1 MTRFEEA
8 LAEVQRAIE
17 LDPLTLVNQQS
28 LGWILYHSG
37 RFDESIAQFEKV
49 LELLEED
56 PNPAKEQQVRMQLI
70 WNYMAKGM
78 YDNALTDIDA
88 WEERWGDQSRGIS
101 CDGERAVIYVKM
113 GRRDEMEGLIK
124 EILSREYVNPWVAD
138 GLGDRELAFRMLEKL
153 YEERNTYMIFTKMA
167 IELEGM
173 RSDPRF
179 DDMLRRLN
187 FDE

>member
-1 MTRFEEA
+1 
-8 LAEVQRAIE
+8 
-17 LDPLTLVNQQS
+17 
-28 LGWILYHSG
+28 
-37 RFDESIAQFEKV
+37 
-49 LELLEED
+49 
-56 PNPAKEQQVRMQLI
+56 
-70 WNYMAKGM
+70 
-78 YDNALTDIDA
+78 
-88 WEERWGDQSRGIS
+88 
-101 CDGERAVIYVKM
+101 
-113 GRRDEMEGLIK
+113 MEGLIK